1 LTRGFTYPSDTSKG
15 EASGTSWGVNCIQ
28 NNILRGDPY
37 KANCTFMKNGDTF
50 AIVTMKA
57 LKAGEELRYGSPAQ
71 PNGHL

>member
-1 LTRGFTYPSDTSKG
+1 
-15 EASGTSWGVNCIQ
+15 
-28 NNILRGDPY
+28 LRGDPY